1 MFQPRSARTQEAAQ
15 AFLLAASAGAAGLE
29 HAEQLLPHIAI
40 YPAVPMVIQRV
51 ANVERAQMLVES
63 PNRAALRRFLTE
75 WQTVLH
81 ASRALPEAR
90 GLIRW
95 VVDVDP
101 LAI

>member
-1 MFQPRSARTQEAAQ
+1 MPPYSFQALVRASARTQEAAQ
-15 AFLLAASAGAAGLE
+15 AFLLA
-29 HAEQLLPHIAI
+29 
-40 YPAVPMVIQRV
+40 
-51 ANVERAQMLVES
+51 
-63 PNRAALRRFLTE
+63 
-75 WQTVLH
+75 